1 MGCGNLEGAASN
13 AAQLPEFS
21 LDEALSNPDLIK
33 DVPAYPSE
41 V

>member
-1 MGCGNLEGAASN
+1 MGYGNLEGAARH

-21 LDEALSNPDLIK
+21 LIK
-33 DVPAYPSE
+33 DVPAYPNE